1 MNGRLYRDG
10 ETFQPHCRIRCRC
23 EDGGFTCV
31 PLCSEDVRLP
41 SWDCPYPKKVEVPG
55 KCCPE
60 WVCDQGRGL
69 GVQPLPAHGEYT
81 GLVQGR
87 LEVCVCGGEGGEGW
101 RGGGEGMGGAS

>member
-1 MNGRLYRDG
+1 M
-10 ETFQPHCRIRCRC
+10 
-23 EDGGFTCV
+23 

-69 GVQPLPAHGEYT
+69 GVQPLPAHGEYRA
-81 GLVQGR
+81 GPGPPGG
-87 LEVCVCGGEGGEGW
+87 VCVWGGGWGGLAG
-101 RGGGEGMGGAS
+101 GGGEGMGGAS